1 MLFTNRFP
9 PEPWNM
15 ATRVKENESG
25 KPHMKNI
32 DTRGTISELAGD
44 ERNDKD
50 ASRVT
55 SEAVYAKPDTLG
67 QIVKHTL
74 FQKKKLMHTP
84 SQKTTVKYTV
94 CGEEDQRRA
103 TNHKGEIV
111 ASDDRKFRDHEG
123 YKAKIVIENGSH
135 RDGSIYR
142 DMDTWWKKEY
152 CIADRNES
160 KWSISLFLFLVCYYY
175 YYLFIYHIYY

>member
-74 FQKKKLMHTP
+74 FQKK
-84 SQKTTVKYTV
+84 
-94 CGEEDQRRA
+94 
-103 TNHKGEIV
+103 N
-111 ASDDRKFRDHEG
+111 
-123 YKAKIVIENGSH
+123 
-135 RDGSIYR
+135 
-142 DMDTWWKKEY
+142 
-152 CIADRNES
+152 
-160 KWSISLFLFLVCYYY
+160 
-175 YYLFIYHIYY
+175 